1 VKFGAVFWMQGA
13 TWPRLREAWEAAGRA
28 GVDSL
33 WTEDHLLADAGDWRQ
48 AKFEGW
54 ASLAALAPLTETP
67 RVGVLVTAVA
77 FRNPG
82 HVAKLATTL
91 DHITNGRLVLGMGGG
106 HFQREHEAFGF
117 DFGATPGARLDRLDE
132 SLGLIRRLLDG

>member
-1 VKFGAVFWMQGA
+1 MQGA
-13 TWPRLREAWEAAGRA
+13 KWRDFRAARRAAGDA
-28 GVDSL
+28 GVASL

-48 AKFEGW
+48 PKFEGW
-54 ASLAALAPLTETP
+54 AALAALAPLTATP

-91 DHITNGRLVLGMGGG
+91 DHITDGRLVLGMGAG
-106 HFQREHEAFGF
+106 HLQGEREAFGY
-117 DFGATPGARLDRLDE
+117 DFAATPGERLDRLDE
-132 SLGLIRRLLDG
+132 

>member
-1 VKFGAVFWMQGA
+1 MQGA
-13 TWPRLREAWEAAGRA
+13 KWSALRGAWRAAGDA
-28 GVDSL
+28 GIDSL

-54 ASLAALAPLTETP
+54 AALAALAPLTQTP

-82 HVAKLATTL
+82 HVTKLATTL
-91 DHITNGRLVLGMGGG
+91 DHVTDGRLALGMGAGP
-106 HFQREHEAFGF
+106 FDREHGACGL
-117 DFGATPGARLDRLDE
+117 DFVATPGAGVD
-132 SLGLIRRLLDG
+132 